1 MADNASNTTSPQD
14 DESRVEEFFEAVR
27 KFFGGSLK
35 TVWPIGLLPFFTT
48 RRGRR
53 IGRLAG
59 GAARE
64 WAGHQVGRVVNET
77 AFAYAGLI
85 MIEIA
90 KWVFGLLYCGIYVP
104 VQAYIAVHALSPMT
118 VNGIINVWINS
129 VLWPVGLTFV
139 IVELLENGYILA
151 MLPNAGILGGALGF
165 VRGWFHHDDGSTK
178 RSVARAFG
186 SAEVGMGHTVFTFIT
201 KAFNESGWWVLTF
214 VGLLAVPAF
223 MMYPHPAFMITV
235 VAAIVW
241 LWRTSFTGNNRTA
254 EGYGVIEDREYD
266 ALKHDPITGE
276 LTVVKGHKYE
286 LAGVQK
292 ALRWPIAIFFIG
304 WAVISSYVNFGIT
317 VHRINEA
324 TASVTST
331 STVHHDDGRDLAIAK
346 ANQQAWVS
354 TTALETQGRWRA
366 RSDPGAWLYI
376 WIVGGLIAVL
386 GLVMVVMAGSLHN
399 LTTALAALLV
409 TGLLFIPLTMF
420 FNFAIGATWGGL
432 GIIGIV
438 VMSAMYFF
446 GLIITMFRRATMSPQ
461 H

>member
-1 MADNASNTTSPQD
+1 MADDTSTTTPPQD
-14 DESRVEEFFEAVR
+14 DESRVEEFFEGVR
-27 KFFGGSLK
+27 RLFGETFK
-35 TVWPIGLLPFFTT
+35 TVWPIGLLPFFAT
-48 RRGRR
+48 RKGRR

-59 GAARE
+59 GAVRE
-64 WAGHQVGRVVNET
+64 WAGHQVGRVVNES
-77 AFAYAGLI
+77 AFAYFGLI

-104 VQAYIAVHALSPMT
+104 VQAYNAVHALSPMT
-118 VNGIINVWINS
+118 VDGIINVWINH

-139 IVELLENGYILA
+139 LIELVENGYILA

-165 VRGWFHHDDGSTK
+165 VRGWFHQDDGATK

-214 VGLLAVPAF
+214 VGLLSVPVF
-223 MMYPHPAFMITV
+223 MMYPHPAFMIAV

-266 ALKHDPITGE
+266 ALKHNPITGE
-276 LTVVKGHKYE
+276 LTKVVGHKYE

-292 ALRWPIAIFFIG
+292 ALRWPIAIVFIG
-304 WAVISSYVNFGIT
+304 WAVVSSFVNFGLT
-317 VHRINEA
+317 VRRINAE
-324 TASVTST
+324 TAITS
-331 STVHHDDGRDLAIAK
+331 SSIYHEDGRGPAA
-346 ANQQAWVS
+346 ARVGNQAWVM

-386 GLVMVVMAGSLHN
+386 GLVMVVMAGSIHN

-438 VMSAMYFF
+438 VMSVMFFF
-446 GLIITMFRRATMSPQ
+446 GLIITMFRRASMSPQ